1 MNKIK
6 VILVEDHEIVRD
18 GIKLILSDSPFI
30 SIIGDVGSA
39 SALFNLLKTKDP
51 DVIIMDI
58 ELPGMS
64 GIEIVKIL
72 SKDFPKLKF
81 LILSMSLDENT
92 IFYSI
97 KAGAKGFLH
106 KNAKQQELIEAICVI
121 NSGGEYFSP
130 KVSEIILKSYTEKAK
145 HGLKI
150 GCEPEKVLTIR
161 ELEIL
166 KHIKNGLSNPE
177 IAERC
182 HISIRTVEGHKDHIK
197 NKLQFEKSTELIKF
211 ALQYNF

>member
-6 VILVEDHEIVRD
+6 IILVEDHEIVRD
-18 GIKLILSDSPFI
+18 GIKLILSDYPTI

-39 SALFNLLKTKDP
+39 LSLFKMIKSHVP
-51 DVIIMDI
+51 DVILMDI

-64 GIEIVKIL
+64 GVEIVKIL
-72 SKDFPKLKF
+72 SKEYPQIKILM
-81 LILSMSLDENT
+81 LSMSLDENT
-92 IFYSI
+92 IFYSL

-106 KNAKQQELIEAICVI
+106 KNAKQQELIDAITTI
-121 NSGGEYFSP
+121 HEGGEYFSP
-130 KVSEIILKSYTEKAK
+130 RVSQIILKSYTEKAK

-150 GCEPEKVLTIR
+150 GCEPEKVLTVR

-166 KHIKNGLSNPE
+166 KYIKDGLSNPE

-211 ALQYNF
+211 ALQYKF

>member
-18 GIKLILSDSPFI
+18 GIKLILSDSPII

-39 SALFNLLKTKDP
+39 PALFNLLKTHNP

-64 GIEIVKIL
+64 GIEIVKVL
-72 SKDFPKLKF
+72 YKDYPKVKF

-92 IFYSI
+92 IFYSL

-106 KNAKQQELIEAICVI
+106 KNAKQQELVEAISII

-145 HGLKI
+145 NGLKI
-150 GCEPEKVLTIR
+150 GCEPDKVLTSR

-197 NKLQFEKSTELIKF
+197 NKLQFEKSTELIKY
-211 ALQYNF
+211 ALQYQF